1 MPAPTC
7 LSSYPSSPASA
18 PCEADIEITGSELD
32 LSSQRLCHPRPR
44 RGFRAPH
51 QRLLFQCRRPAARRN
66 RATVAPMWVWGVRV
80 SPWFVE
86 FEGVIS
92 MSLHIR
98 AAVLAA
104 CLVCLFA
111 VPAQPARANEA
122 LPAASQQAVPTIEVR
137 DLQTLIKEKAFF
149 FLLDVRQPEEF
160 NQGHIEGAVLM
171 PLSSLPDSYKR
182 IPKGV
187 KLVVYCRSGH
197 RSAQAVSF
205 LRDRGYV
212 KAVSLSGGYMAWSGA
227 P

>member
-1 MPAPTC
+1 
-7 LSSYPSSPASA
+7 
-18 PCEADIEITGSELD
+18 
-32 LSSQRLCHPRPR
+32 
-44 RGFRAPH
+44 
-51 QRLLFQCRRPAARRN
+51 
-66 RATVAPMWVWGVRV
+66 
-80 SPWFVE
+80 
-86 FEGVIS
+86 
-92 MSLHIR
+92 
-98 AAVLAA
+98 
-104 CLVCLFA
+104 LFA